1 MVAFIREGF
10 GVILGTVRSHDW
22 TNITNFVFQHTLDSG
37 SNTGIIIYSYDLIIY
52 NKDRSSYTESTIST
66 LIHLLPISLISF
78 FLCPINPDANI
89 YTQFF
94 LYPFFFELQIEI
106 FRLVYLRYTLG
117 FAFTAEGALKSTGG
131 VSFTGF
137 PNLSVNSKSNI
148 AKKNARIIFCSSFA
162 NLMPTKKNNSMLA
175 KLL

>member
-106 FRLVYLRYTLG
+106 FLYSRTPSILEIYSRVR
-117 FAFTAEGALKSTGG
+117 FHRRR
-131 VSFTGF
+131 
-137 PNLSVNSKSNI
+137 SVEI
-148 AKKNARIIFCSSFA
+148 HWRG
-162 NLMPTKKNNSMLA
+162 
-175 KLL
+175 LLHWIPQFIR